1 MRAHGYTFPS
11 HHAELGSRTKDTA
24 SYDGDVG
31 VINARR
37 GADVRARLTPMSS
50 GARALTV
57 TTKGEL
63 SYDDANHHA
72 EFQSKI
78 RATASCD
85 GDVGG
90 DRRHDVAPM
99 YAHARYA
106 ALRTAEADEERRL
119 CQLSI

>member
-1 MRAHGYTFPS
+1 
-11 HHAELGSRTKDTA
+11 
-24 SYDGDVG
+24 
-31 VINARR
+31 
-37 GADVRARLTPMSS
+37 MSS

-99 YAHARYA
+99 CAHARYA

-119 CQLSI
+119 CQCSAGYRDFGVL